1 MSRELENRQEEQE
14 LELERRHLI
23 QKERQQ
29 QIEEERFDRASR
41 KTRRTR
47 AIMERKTEAELLA
60 TQKKRKICSVNH
72 NEITKIKNNP
82 LRWHVLHTSIHGKP
96 ISAEEK
102 FGYLLGMV
110 SHKVREKIANLK
122 PGEVGYK
129 VAWERL
135 KVEYGQTK
143 QVVSAHLDEIVNLP
157 VIKGSNYTRIQE
169 FYEALSSNYDALQ
182 TLGEATLLKGFVL
195 STINKLPQVKPD
207 LVRTDDAWESLAC
220 VPVHYARVP
229 PLCMDC
235 AISSNFPS
243 NEMQENRDNLLLV
256 TCLLW

>member
-1 MSRELENRQEEQE
+1 MIELRERQEEH
-14 LELERRHLI
+14 ERLWN
-23 QKERQQ
+23 ERLRQNCSQ
-29 QIEEERFDRASR
+29 RKRREKSARSTTTKLPKLKITPFDGMSTDWVRFEN
-41 KTRRTR
+41 
-47 AIMERKTEAELLA
+47 MFL
-60 TQKKRKICSVNH
+60 TQV
-72 NEITKIKNNP
+72 
-82 LRWHVLHTSIHGKP
+82 HGKP

-102 FGYLLGMV
+102 FVYLLEMV

-235 AISSNFPS
+235 AIVSNFPS
-243 NEMQENRDNLLLV
+243 DEIH
-256 TCLLW
+256 

>member
-1 MSRELENRQEEQE
+1 MNNRQEELE
-14 LELERRHLI
+14 LELERQRLI

-29 QIEEERFDRASR
+29 RIEEEWLIKLHKRQEEHNRWLWN
-41 KTRRTR
+41 
-47 AIMERKTEAELLA
+47 ERLEAELLT
-60 TQKKRKICSVNH
+60 TQKKLEMEKSARSTTAKLPKLKITPFDGMSTDWVRFENMFL
-72 NEITKIKNNP
+72 TQ
-82 LRWHVLHTSIHGKP
+82 VHGKP

-102 FGYLLGMV
+102 FVYLLEMV

-169 FYEALSSNYDALQ
+169 FYEALSSNHNAQRICTVNDQ
-182 TLGEATLLKGFVL
+182 
-195 STINKLPQVKPD
+195 
-207 LVRTDDAWESLAC
+207 
-220 VPVHYARVP
+220 
-229 PLCMDC
+229 
-235 AISSNFPS
+235 
-243 NEMQENRDNLLLV
+243 
-256 TCLLW
+256 